1 MNTREFTTLEAL
13 RESSSPERWAAFMQL
28 ARYMAAAPS
37 QRLGQVIV
45 NALIDGPCPDL
56 FYMPDAEAQK
66 RCRKS

>member
-1 MNTREFTTLEAL
+1 
-13 RESSSPERWAAFMQL
+13 MQL